1 MTAVGVGAIFLAGCA
16 QDSQDEWTTEVW
28 PESTVQPNYC
38 KDMPHDDL
46 EAPEVLR
53 KNEDTWAI
61 NYPAFREGCGAYQLS
76 GQVIFPTEGSGES
89 YYGYSVTVCNR
100 CKNTHAIYALRRP
113 VNANLDLPTSL
124 KELPKSPRVE
134 SLDHVPGDAGPVV
147 EHIHD
152 NDVVL
157 QENLVCR
164 EPTTGADHENP
175 VITYEEIRRFE
186 LAPDEFIS
194 EKVHGTRLQFSGN
207 RLTDIA
213 ESGATSSR
221 LRWPIVRPLD
231 GPVDG
236 RIAASRTEY
245 CVVTRESDSSGSKRS
260 VPVTRAYEVP
270 YDADKK
276 YATQTVSPPQLPDAL
291 VKHLNAAA
299 EE

>member
-1 MTAVGVGAIFLAGCA
+1 V
-16 QDSQDEWTTEVW
+16 
-28 PESTVQPNYC
+28 
-38 KDMPHDDL
+38 
-46 EAPEVLR
+46 
-53 KNEDTWAI
+53 
-61 NYPAFREGCGAYQLS
+61 
-76 GQVIFPTEGSGES
+76 
-89 YYGYSVTVCNR
+89 
-100 CKNTHAIYALRRP
+100 
-113 VNANLDLPTSL
+113 
-124 KELPKSPRVE
+124 
-134 SLDHVPGDAGPVV
+134 
-147 EHIHD
+147 
-152 NDVVL
+152 
-157 QENLVCR
+157 
-164 EPTTGADHENP
+164 NP
-175 VITYEEIRRFE
+175 VITYEEIKRFK

-194 EKVHGTRLQFSGN
+194 HRGHARRNFSGV

-291 VKHLNAAA
+291 VKRLNAAA